1 MTRSTRKM
9 SLACAAA
16 LAAAGW
22 GTTATSYG
30 QIVLSG
36 TSYTETFDNLA
47 TAAPAGLTLRT
58 GATSTQNGTAVG
70 YTATPGATTTQ
81 WANTAGSFK
90 NYASATIGET
100 ATAAQQAAATD
111 RA

>member
-58 GATSTQNGTAVG
+58 GATSSQNGTAVN
-70 YTATPGATTTQ
+70 YNATPA
-81 WANTAGSFK
+81 ANTAWGDTSGAFK
-90 NYASATIGET
+90 NMASAN
-100 ATAAQQAAATD
+100 AAGLTSTSTV
-111 RA
+111 